1 MTTYRP
7 SEGEME
13 LQGDRVGEGE
23 SVRAEGVTR
32 YVAEATGADGS
43 DVRLVLLE
51 TKPEGRRAGGRAW
64 WEFSFSAPASPA
76 ATPTVHQGAPVVRQR
91 EDLHLEVSTRG
102 CRLQQ
107 QTETSLEINSTYRQ
121 TIPSTFLLLYYI
133 IIIFAIMSYQVEK
146 ILDKSKCSQ
155 NYC

>member
-1 MTTYRP
+1 
-7 SEGEME
+7 ME

-51 TKPEGRRAGGRAW
+51 AKPEGRRAGGRAW

-91 EDLHLEVSTRG
+91 EDLHLEVSTRD

-107 QTETSLEINSTYRQ
+107 QTETSLELTQHIVRLFRQ
-121 TIPSTFLLLYYI
+121 RFSYYI
-133 IIIFAIMSYQVEK
+133 IIIFAIMLYYVEK
-146 ILDKSKCSQ
+146 IFGKSKCSQ